1 MATKNK
7 NKQSQSGSGE
17 YSREQDLLKAG
28 RLGRYEI
35 KKKLGAGGMGAV
47 YLALDPQLNRLVALK
62 ILPPDKAEN
71 TTLVK
76 RFRAEAQAVAQL
88 KHEHIVQIY
97 ESGELDGYMYISLEY
112 VEGTDVQRL
121 IRKRGR
127 LPVRRATEI
136 IKQVTLALEHASES
150 GIVHRDIKPANLLI
164 TQSGVVKLTD
174 LGLARALDD
183 EETSITRDGTTVG
196 TVDYMSPEQGRSS
209 KAADIRSDLYSLGCT
224 WYHMLTGTPPYP
236 EGNITNKLHA
246 HATATIPD
254 PRSINESIPESIIG
268 VIARLMAKKPIDRY
282 QSAHELLEDLEAVK
296 KNSRSEVSATDLA
309 ALASPEAIEE
319 EGFEA
324 PSQPAT
330 LPQRS
335 KSKNPDDSPEESS
348 NGSKTSRRNKT
359 ASTSS
364 KKQKENS
371 GIDSLPPRERK
382 KLSEVEGKKENSF
395 NSAPFVYAG
404 IAIVAVAFVGLL
416 YSVISGF
423 GGAIDHNGTGD
434 VDLLSM
440 AEERQKAREEEI
452 EKAKQD
458 GLNNNQQ
465 ASNKQNNPNQQTN
478 PNQQNNPNQQT
489 NPGASE
495 VHGSQS
501 SQSQADNKNLK
512 NGSQIIAIIAPD
524 KKTNATSAHSFKE
537 AIRKATKPNAIIEL
551 QSEQLILWEQPVDI
565 VDKILTLRA
574 GKKSSGQILVN
585 TTGALAEGF
594 FRVQKGSLKLEGLHF
609 GLLGY
614 DLPGE
619 NELTLIRTT
628 NADLDVRDCSFTIEE
643 NRKNAIV
650 LHRAKWDSVKIGKAN
665 WQQCLIRGAA
675 WKPFSFSGRK
685 FQAMVQES
693 LIAVGDQPVF
703 TLSHPPRPIAS
714 DAKRELFVTD
724 SIVIGKANIFEIDNK
739 DKYKAPDTFIHL
751 NRSGFV
757 ASRSVG
763 PQPFLSV
770 RNWPADFH
778 ESAEVGK
785 LSNLK
790 WINEETT
797 FSGWNLR
804 LQASISNARK
814 DDFKAETNEQW
825 IQYLG
830 EKGLTGLWKTDGVS
844 PDVFSRLATLEPAD
858 LKRYQ
863 IAGLAQAGPKV
874 IEKLASITA
883 PALARKT
890 WRAELTF
897 QSPPHLP
904 LQKSPFNAEAKK
916 LQVDLNKT
924 DLGQFLASQDLSKP
938 TFIEATGFGLRKCSP
953 IAIINKQ
960 VKIQFKSTKGKFP
973 LTLQPIP
980 RKSNSS
986 GKSTPWITVQNGTL
1000 ELEGGIFRLHPP
1012 DKKFPMPSHWIQS
1025 ENSTVRISKC
1035 YVTAPFEKHGRLS
1048 SLVRIS
1054 QPKVTKRKGNGLSL
1068 EQSYLQ
1074 YGGDLIDID
1083 LFANT
1088 MQVRN
1093 SLLVSQNH
1101 LFNIK
1106 YQNKAQNQ
1114 PRGVFEISKCTLSSR
1129 NGFFNFD
1136 LPATPTFEKPFVN
1149 AYVSE
1154 TIFVAPVA
1162 TPARNAPAV
1171 SLVSSTFNPT
1181 ELPKRLWWWGNRNG
1195 FSPEVA
1201 KKLMGKPVPNIW
1213 PEFWGPGHV
1222 QSALFGADGVMLFNK
1237 HIISKD
1243 LKPST
1248 FSLFE
1253 KGKAVTWG
1261 PNKQPIGAE
1270 VSKLDIS
1277 DIASGSQPNKTPTR
1291 KSSAPLF

>member
-17 YSREQDLLKAG
+17 YSREPDLLKAG

-62 ILPPDKAEN
+62 ILPPEKAEN

-88 KHEHIVQIY
+88 KHENIVQIY

-254 PRSINESIPESIIG
+254 PRSINESIPESIVG
-268 VIARLMAKKPIDRY
+268 VMTRLMAKKPIDRY

-319 EGFEA
+319 EPET
-324 PSQPAT
+324 SNKPAA

-335 KSKNPDDSPEESS
+335 KRKNPDDSPEEASS
-348 NGSKTSRRNKT
+348 GSKTSQRKKASST

-364 KKQKENS
+364 KKQKEKP

-382 KLSEVEGKKENSF
+382 KLSEVEGKKESRF
-395 NSAPFVYAG
+395 DTTPFIYAG
-404 IAIVAVAFVGLL
+404 IAIVAVAFIGLL

-423 GGAIDHNGTGD
+423 GGAIDTNGAGKA
-434 VDLLSM
+434 DLLSM

-452 EKAKQD
+452 EKTKQNE
-458 GLNNNQQ
+458 LNSNQQ
-465 ASNKQNNPNQQTN
+465 PSNKPNNPNQQKQQKN
-478 PNQQNNPNQQT
+478 PV
-489 NPGASE
+489 ASGT
-495 VHGSQS
+495 HGSLS
-501 SQSQADNKNLK
+501 SQSQAVNTNLK
-512 NGSQIIAIIAPD
+512 SGPQIIAIIASD
-524 KKTNATSAHSFKE
+524 KKTNATSAHSFKD
-537 AIRKATKPNAIIEL
+537 AIEKATRPNAIIEL
-551 QSEQLILWEQPVDI
+551 QSDQLILWEQPVDI
-565 VDKILTLRA
+565 VDKKLTLRA
-574 GKKSSGQILVN
+574 GKNSSGQILVN
-585 TTGALAEGF
+585 STGALAEGF

-650 LHRAKWDSVKIGKAN
+650 LHRAIWDSVKIGKAN
-665 WQQCLIRGAA
+665 WQHCLIRGTA

-685 FQAMVQES
+685 FQATVQES

-703 TLSHPPRPIAS
+703 TLSHPLRPIAS

-724 SIVIGKANIFEIDNK
+724 SIVIGKANIFEIENK

-757 ASRSVG
+757 ASRSLG
-763 PQPFLSV
+763 TQPFLSIQ
-770 RNWPADFH
+770 NWPADFR
-778 ESAEVGK
+778 ESAGVGK

-797 FSGWNLR
+797 FSGWRLR

-814 DDFKAETNEQW
+814 DDFKAETDEQW

-830 EKGLTGLWKTDGVS
+830 EKGLTGLWKTQGVA
-844 PDVFSRLATLEPAD
+844 PDIFSRLATVEPAD
-858 LKRYQ
+858 LKQYQ
-863 IAGLAQAGPKV
+863 IAGLAQVSPKV
-874 IEKLASITA
+874 VEKIASITV
-883 PALARKT
+883 PALAHQT

-904 LQKSPFNAEAKK
+904 LQKSPFDAEAKK

-924 DLGQFLASQDLSKP
+924 DLGQFLASQNFSKP
-938 TFIEATGFGLRKCSP
+938 TIIEATGFGLRKCSP

-960 VKIQFKSTKGKFP
+960 VKIQFKSPKGKFP

-1012 DKKFPMPSHWIQS
+1012 DKKFPMPSHWIKS
-1025 ENSTVRISKC
+1025 ENSTVRLKKC
-1035 YVTAPFEKHGRLS
+1035 YVTAPFEKQERLS
-1048 SLVRIS
+1048 SLVHIS
-1054 QPKVTKRKGNGLSL
+1054 QPKLTKRKGNGLSL

-1074 YGGDLIDID
+1074 YGGDIIDID
-1083 LFANT
+1083 LLANT

-1101 LFNIK
+1101 LFNIN
-1106 YQNKAQNQ
+1106 YQNKSKNQ
-1114 PRGVFEISKCTLSSR
+1114 PGGVFEISKCTLSSR

-1136 LPATPTFEKPFVN
+1136 LPAPPMFEKPFVN
-1149 AYVSE
+1149 GYISE
-1154 TIFVAPVA
+1154 TIFVTPVA

-1181 ELPKRLWWWGNRNG
+1181 ELPRRLWWWGNRNG

-1201 KKLMGKPVPNIW
+1201 RKLMGQPVPNIW

-1237 HIISKD
+1237 QIISKN

-1253 KGKAVTWG
+1253 KSKAVTWG

-1270 VSKLDIS
+1270 VNKLDIS
-1277 DIASGSQPNKTPTR
+1277 DIASGTQPEKTPTR